1 MATKK
6 EIKIRISHF
15 VTFYKKSEGQI
26 IVKKLSDLYNS
37 RTTKYASIYNTDL
50 FVIYRDAESIAKYG
64 FSKLCKAIITLN
76 ESNPTVLDILAEL
89 RKDNEAK
96 ILTEQAE
103 KELYEKRVTEAKDF
117 IANKDNHAVI
127 LKEANKVCNNFG
139 ENLEEI
145 KNMPSKMQQQL
156 AWFLLKYFT
165 NNSKTAIFH
174 AL

>member
-1 MATKK
+1 MATKN
-6 EIKIRISHF
+6 EIKSRISHF
-15 VTFYKKSEGQI
+15 VTFYKSSEGKI

-37 RTTKYASIYNTDL
+37 RSTKYASIYNTDL
-50 FVIYRDAESIAKYG
+50 FVINRDAESITKFG
-64 FSKLCKAIITLN
+64 FSKLCKAIITIN
-76 ESNPTVLDILAEL
+76 ESNPIIIELLAEL

-96 ILTEQAE
+96 ILAEQAE
-103 KELYEKRVTEAKDF
+103 KELYEKRVQEAKDF
-117 IANKDNHAVI
+117 IANKDNRSII

-139 ENLEEI
+139 DNLDEI

>member
-1 MATKK
+1 MATKN
-6 EIKIRISHF
+6 EIKSRISHF
-15 VTFYKKSEGQI
+15 VTFYKSSEGKI

-37 RTTKYASIYNTDL
+37 RSTKYASIYNTDL
-50 FVIYRDAESIAKYG
+50 FVINRDAESITKYG
-64 FSKLCKAIITLN
+64 FSKLCKAIITIN
-76 ESNPTVLDILAEL
+76 ESNPIVIELLAEL

-96 ILTEQAE
+96 ILAEQAE
-103 KELYEKRVTEAKDF
+103 KELYEKRVQEAKDF
-117 IANKDNHAVI
+117 IANKDNRSII

-139 ENLEEI
+139 DNLDEI